1 MNRRNFAAFSILS
14 LAVPLVAGSSQA
26 QSAPAQAKKDAAKA
40 PKSDLTADEI
50 VTRVQEVYDRAKT
63 FKAGFKQ
70 KYTVWAYNNKS
81 KESAGSVIFEK
92 PGKMSWRYTTNGN
105 RVVSDG
111 KLVKI
116 YEKENKHMYE
126 QPLDKTQYPAALSF
140 LTGQGQLKQH
150 FKFTKLDSKQ
160 MKFES
165 GYVLQGDPLQPT
177 AAYDRV
183 LFYVDAQTYQVRRVL
198 IKDAQ
203 NNRNTFDFVT
213 AEVNTKPPKGEF
225 AFTPPPGTQVI
236 RP

>member
-1 MNRRNFAAFSILS
+1 MNRRNFAAFSMLS
-14 LAVPLVAGSSQA
+14 LAMPLVAGSSQA
-26 QSAPAQAKKDAAKA
+26 QSAPAQAKKDAAKP

-70 KYTVWAYNNKS
+70 KYTVWAYNDKS

-183 LFYVDAQTYQVRRVL
+183 FFYVDAQTYQVRRVL